1 MMSLMGPARGHATQR
16 RELDFDLDR
25 MTRAVQGGSV
35 RIPSGM
41 SREDRRKWIREN
53 AGKCSE

>member
-1 MMSLMGPARGHATQR
+1 MMSLMGPARGHNTQN
-16 RELDFDLDR
+16 RELDFDLER
-25 MTRAVQGGSV
+25 MARAVHGGSI

-41 SREDRRKWIREN
+41 NREARRKWIREN